1 MEVKII
7 LRDHDERL
15 RTAKSLDYDGATHCC
30 LQSNEN
36 FEFVVEISATKDL
49 KKIWRLPAEEKCD
62 IEQSIYRNFFNNNN
76 NIVYCG

>member
-15 RTAKSLDYDGATHCC
+15 RTAKSLDYYGATHCC

-49 KKIWRLPAEEKCD
+49 KKKIWRLSAEEKCD
-62 IEQSIYRNFFNNNN
+62 IEQSIIYRNFFNNNPFGN
-76 NIVYCG
+76 